1 MSYAICRTIK
11 TQKDMKG
18 NIIDYMEMAQNA
30 RYGIEKESDRLMAKL
45 TQMEDYKKLLDG
57 IDEVIADNKR
67 QQEEIESLQQQLAEE
82 KRQRAELEMNLMET
96 RKLSDS
102 VAKKS
107 SEDGVVKALGTYVN
121 RSKRKTS
128 DKRAY
133 IKNMILEFVSVNGLS
148 LPEELSATIEC
159 LDDEQA
165 EADKKDFIS
174 RLNPESLI
182 IRRGYA
188 EKVISEAETGT
199 CFQFLRTGY
208 FCKDPDSTPDFPVY
222 NRTVGL
228 RDTFSKQVK

>member
-1 MSYAICRTIK
+1 
-11 TQKDMKG
+11 MKG

-159 LDDEQA
+159 LDDEDVAPKVQIKEYVA
-165 EADKKDFIS
+165 QKLVDTEVQNVEAGATGIVK
-174 RLNPESLI
+174 E
-182 IRRGYA
+182 IR
-188 EKVISEAETGT
+188 K
-199 CFQFLRTGY
+199 
-208 FCKDPDSTPDFPVY
+208 
-222 NRTVGL
+222 
-228 RDTFSKQVK
+228 